1 MAEIEPYVV
10 EQKEPS
16 PIIEVL
22 RTLAD
27 MLQSGQYKALSGG
40 MIVSPKT
47 ATVGGQQVTVSIEVF
62 SNLVIGPR

>member
-1 MAEIEPYVV
+1 MAEIAPYVI
-10 EQKEPS
+10 EQKEPG

-27 MLQSGQYKALSGG
+27 MLESGQYKALSGG
-40 MIVSPKT
+40 MIVSPRPSSI
-47 ATVGGQQVTVSIEVF
+47 ADRNIGAIEVF

>member
-1 MAEIEPYVV
+1 MAEIAPFVI
-10 EQKEPS
+10 EQNDPK

-27 MLQSGQYKALSGG
+27 MLESGQYKALSGG
-40 MIVSPKT
+40 MIVSPKAST
-47 ATVGGQQVTVSIEVF
+47 IADRNVAAIEVF